1 MIYILLFFS
10 LILFLLAITLVWA
23 HRTGKDIQ
31 IASIKGFMFGALYDV
46 EEVDGEQWHTL
57 QILVGILSI
66 NILWETNQY

>member
-10 LILFLLAITLVWA
+10 LILFSLTLAVQQCKDVRLAI
-23 HRTGKDIQ
+23 IN
-31 IASIKGFMFGALYDV
+31 GFMIGALYDV
-46 EEVDGEQWHTL
+46 EEADDEKWHTL